1 MSFGTE
7 VPDGATQRHSRI
19 MELLTFINV
28 NNGATLT
35 QIQGHMLATYGLK
48 FRTTSEML
56 QELGKSGVVKV
67 DGHGYWHLTEKQ
79 EQAMRTFLA
88 QDKATHLLDPL
99 FQRVSKVKDNELRD
113 KALKLYERLQR
124 LLQEVDD
131 KEIL

>member
-1 MSFGTE
+1 MSFGTD

-35 QIQGHMLATYGLK
+35 QIQGHMLVTYGLK
-48 FRTTSEML
+48 YRTTGEML
-56 QELGKSGVVKV
+56 QELGKSGIVKV

-79 EQAMRTFLA
+79 EQAMRKLVA
-88 QDKATHLLDPL
+88 QDKATRLLDPL
-99 FQRVSKVKDNELRD
+99 FQRLAKVKDNEARD
-113 KALKLYERLQR
+113 KALKLYEKLNK
-124 LLQEVDD
+124 LLKDLDD

>member
-28 NNGATLT
+28 YNGATLT
-35 QIQGHMLATYGLK
+35 QIQGHMLSTYGLK

-56 QELGKSGVVKV
+56 QELNKSGVIKV

-79 EQAMRTFLA
+79 EQAMQKLVA
-88 QDKATHLLDPL
+88 QDKAAHLSDPL
-99 FQRVSKVKDNELRD
+99 FQRLGKIKDDEARD
-113 KALKLYERLQR
+113 KALKLYERLQK

-131 KEIL
+131 REIL